1 MVEEVEMDKPREGV
15 ARQKKIRRTIYA
27 VVGLLG
33 IAGVTF
39 ALSRLEPA
47 APSVKRA
54 TVWMDIVKRGSMLR
68 QVRGPGTL
76 EPEEI
81 RWIASRTAGR
91 VEQVVI
97 LPGTI
102 VKSDSVIIEMSLSA
116 PTSLPDAKANM
127 SPTTWSASRTFMRM
141 ISTRVSS
148 IE

>member
-76 EPEEI
+76 AESSKSSFYLGPSS
-81 RWIASRTAGR
+81 SR
-91 VEQVVI
+91 I
-97 LPGTI
+97 P
-102 VKSDSVIIEMSLSA
+102 
-116 PTSLPDAKANM
+116 
-127 SPTTWSASRTFMRM
+127 
-141 ISTRVSS
+141 SS
-148 IE
+148 SK